1 MRRQDLFHL
10 CAQNLLRKKART
22 FLTTLGVL
30 IGCCSIVITVSLGLG
45 MKEAQERS
53 LSELGDLTIITVN
66 PPQSNLDAGPLDDRL
81 LQQLRELNGV
91 KAVTPKYTL
100 DMESVTLSAGPNHR
114 YVAQWTN
121 VVAMDIHAMEAMGY
135 RFLEGSP
142 AKHSGEAVIGQYMT
156 YNFRDTT
163 RPEGD
168 DMISR
173 FDGDWDESGNQIR
186 VPDPYLNPIGQECTL
201 ELETETGVLSMPLRP
216 VGVVKEDYSKGSETT
231 DGVMIS
237 LDDLYRLL
245 GQGNPDF
252 HHSITYDCILVKAS
266 SIGHVSKVEGQIN
279 AMGYPTQSMESIR
292 KPLEKEVQ
300 QKQLML
306 GGLGAIS
313 LFVAALGIINT
324 MIMSISERTREIGI
338 MKSLGCPVSDIRI
351 MFLAEAGAIGLIGG
365 VSACI
370 ISFITSF
377 IINLI
382 AMGPSINHL
391 LPALLGSEDM
401 ARVSVI
407 PPWLPVFAVAFSVLI
422 GLIAGCYP
430 ANKAVRISVLE
441 AIKNQ

>member
-66 PPQSNLDAGPLDDRL
+66 PPQNNLDAGPLDDRL
-81 LQQLRELNGV
+81 LQQLRELDGV

-100 DMESVTLSAGPNHR
+100 DIESVTLSAGPNHR

-121 VVAMDIHAMEAMGY
+121 VVAMDLHAMEAMGY

-142 AKHSGEAVIGQYMT
+142 AKHSGEAVIGQYMA

-173 FDGDWDESGNQIR
+173 FDGDWDEGGNQIR

-237 LDDLYRLL
+237 LDDLHRLL

-292 KPLEKEVQ
+292 KPLEKADQ

-370 ISFITSF
+370 ISVITSF

-382 AMGPSINHL
+382 AMGPSINHI

-401 ARVSVI
+401 ARVSVT
-407 PPWLPVFAVAFSVLI
+407 PPWLPVFAVAFSVPI
-422 GLIAGCYP
+422 GMFAGCFP
-430 ANKAVRISVLE
+430 ETRAVRLSVRA
-441 AIKNQ
+441 AIRNK